1 MKIKFDFYTKALV
14 VVLLAGVA
22 LLAYPTVSNYWN
34 SFHQSRAI
42 GNYVAMVD
50 DMDDDE
56 YAKEWENAKRFN
68 EMLYRK
74 NGFQGLTPQEREVYY
89 SLLNMSNDGVMGYV
103 NIPTLKL
110 SLVVY
115 HGIDETVL
123 QVGAGHI
130 EGTSLPIG
138 GENTHAA
145 ISGHRG
151 LVSARLFSNLNDLV
165 KGDIFMLNVLDATL
179 TYEVDQILI
188 VEPEQT
194 EAINITDGKD
204 YCTLITC
211 TPYGINSHRL
221 LVRGH
226 RIDNIDDL
234 SLRIGADAMQIDP
247 VLVAPVLAIPLLLM
261 LLIGLFIKHRK

>member
-1 MKIKFDFYTKALV
+1 MKIKFDFYTKALLG
-14 VVLLAGVA
+14 VLLAGVA
-22 LLAYPTVSNYWN
+22 LLLYPTVSNYWN

-42 GNYVAMVD
+42 GNYVQKVD
-50 DMDDDE
+50 NMDDDE
-56 YAKEWENAKRFN
+56 YAMEWEKARQFN
-68 EMLYRK
+68 EMIYRK
-74 NGFQGLTPQEREVYY
+74 GGLYSLSEEERETYY
-89 SLLNMSNDGVMGYV
+89 NLLNVANDGVMGYV

-123 QVGAGHI
+123 QIGAGHI
-130 EGTSLPIG
+130 EGTSLPVG
-138 GENTHAA
+138 GTNTHAA

-151 LVSARLFSNLNDLV
+151 LVSAKLFSNLNELV
-165 KGDIFMLNVLDATL
+165 KGDIFMLNVLDSTL

-188 VEPEQT
+188 VTPDDTREV
-194 EAINITDGKD
+194 NVVDGGD

-247 VLVAPVLAIPLLLM
+247 ILVAPILAIPLLM
-261 LLIGLFIKHRK
+261 ILLIGLFVKYK

>member
-1 MKIKFDFYTKALV
+1 MKIRLDFYTKVLII
-14 VVLLAGVA
+14 VLLAGVA
-22 LLAYPTVSNYWN
+22 LLLYPTVSNYWN

-42 GNYVAMVD
+42 GGYVERVD
-50 DMDDDE
+50 NMDNE
-56 YAKEWENAKRFN
+56 TYAKEWENARRFN
-68 EMLYRK
+68 EMIYQKR
-74 NGFQGLTPQEREVYY
+74 GFYSLTPEEREAYY
-89 SLLNMSNDGVMGYV
+89 NLLNLSNDGVMGYV

-115 HGIDETVL
+115 HGIDENVL

-130 EGTSLPIG
+130 EGTSLPVG

-151 LVSARLFSNLNDLV
+151 LVSAKLFSNLNELV

-188 VEPEQT
+188 VEPNQT
-194 EAINITDGKD
+194 EAINVEDGKD

-226 RIDNIDDL
+226 RIDNIYDL

-247 VLVAPVLAIPLLLM
+247 ILVAPILAIPLLLM
-261 LLIGLFIKHRK
+261 MLIGLFVKYR

>member
-1 MKIKFDFYTKALV
+1 MKIKFDFYTKVLII
-14 VVLLAGVA
+14 VLLFGVA
-22 LLAYPTVSNYWN
+22 LLLYPTVSNYWN

-42 GNYVAMVD
+42 GSYVAKVD
-50 DMDDDE
+50 EMDDDE
-56 YAKEWENAKRFN
+56 YAQMWAAAQQFN
-68 EMLYRK
+68 EIIYRK
-74 NGFQGLTPQEREVYY
+74 HGFYGLSQREREVYY
-89 SLLNMSNDGVMGYV
+89 KLLNMSGDGVMGYV
-103 NIPTLKL
+103 NIPSLKI

-123 QVGAGHI
+123 QIGAGHI

-138 GENTHAA
+138 GINTHAA

-151 LVSARLFSNLNDLV
+151 LVSARLFSNLNELV
-165 KGDIFMLNVLDATL
+165 KGDIFTLNVLDATL

-188 VEPEQT
+188 VEPNQT
-194 EAINITDGKD
+194 DAINIEEGKD

-226 RIDNIDDL
+226 RIDNAGDL
-234 SLRIGADAMQIDP
+234 SLRIGADAMQIEP
-247 VLVAPVLAIPLLLM
+247 VLVAPVLAVPLLLIM
-261 LLIGLFIKHRK
+261 LIGLFVKYR

>member
-1 MKIKFDFYTKALV
+1 MKIKLDFYTKALI

-22 LLAYPTVSNYWN
+22 LLLYPTVSNYWN
-34 SFHQSRAI
+34 SFHQTRAI
-42 GNYVAMVD
+42 GDYVQHVD
-50 DMDDDE
+50 SMDNDE
-56 YAKEWENAKRFN
+56 YAKEWENARRFN
-68 EMLYRK
+68 EMIYRK
-74 NGFQGLTPQEREVYY
+74 RGFCSLTPQEREVYY
-89 SLLNMSNDGVMGYV
+89 NLLNMSGDGVMGYV
-103 NIPTLKL
+103 NIPAIKL

-130 EGTSLPIG
+130 EGTSLPVG

-151 LVSARLFSNLNDLV
+151 LVSAKLFSNLNTLV
-165 KGDIFMLNVLDATL
+165 KGDVFTLNVLDATL
-179 TYEVDQILI
+179 TYEVDQVLI
-188 VEPEQT
+188 VKPDET
-194 EAINITDGKD
+194 EAINVEAGKD

-247 VLVAPVLAIPLLLM
+247 ILVAPILAIPLLLI
-261 LLIGLFIKHRK
+261 LLIGLFVKYR